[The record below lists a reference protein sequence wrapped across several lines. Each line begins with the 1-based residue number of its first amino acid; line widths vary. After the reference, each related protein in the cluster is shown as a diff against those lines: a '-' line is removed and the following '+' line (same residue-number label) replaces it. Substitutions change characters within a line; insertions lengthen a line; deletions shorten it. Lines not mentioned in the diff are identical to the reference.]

1 MPIGGERVRNL
12 ERLRK
17 AAGLTQAQLAEM
29 VGVDQATVSRWE
41 QGERSPMIATAFAVA
56 NALHCTIDDLLKD
69 V

>member
-1 MPIGGERVRNL
+1 MKNL

-17 AAGLTQAQLAEM
+17 AAGLTQAQLAEL

-41 QGERSPMIATAFAVA
+41 SGERWPMITIAFDVA